1 MEKMVAPRMGTVETK
16 PPHRLRLPIWAIGK
30 ASNYRSDA
38 EVLRIAAMS

>member
-1 MEKMVAPRMGTVETK
+1 MGKMAELRMETVETK
-16 PPHRLRLPIWAIGK
+16 LPHRLRLPIWAIGK